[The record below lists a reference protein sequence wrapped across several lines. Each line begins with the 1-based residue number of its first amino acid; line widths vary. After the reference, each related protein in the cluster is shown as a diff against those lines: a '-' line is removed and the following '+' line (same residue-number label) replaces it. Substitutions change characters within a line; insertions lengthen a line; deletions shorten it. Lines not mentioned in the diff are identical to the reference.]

1 MKLICFIFVAF
12 LPAVLTIAGPL
23 PAQDPIS
30 SPTADDLSQ
39 GKRLFVGHCAVCH
52 GIEGTGGRG
61 PSLNQPVLRRVANDF
76 QLFFLIRQGIDGSE
90 MPGAWQMS
98 ERETRQVAGYVRSL
112 GRTPVVKLPGDPARG
127 QAIYDSKACASC
139 HIVRGQGA
147 SLGPDLSDVGA
158 RRSPA
163 YLSEAL
169 LDPGASAPESFLL
182 VSVVTR
188 DGNKIRGIRV
198 SEDSFTIQLRD
209 SSNRFHS
216 LRKTEI
222 VELKKEFGVSTM
234 PSYRDSLSISEIEAL
249 IAYLAGLRGEQ

>member
-1 MKLICFIFVAF
+1 MIRALRSLAVPLVSLLILA
-12 LPAVLTIAGPL
+12 TYSS
-23 PAQDPIS
+23 AQDPIS
-30 SPTADDLSQ
+30 SPTPDDLAQ
-39 GKRLFVGHCAVCH
+39 GKRLFVGHCAICH

-98 ERETRQVAGYVRSL
+98 ERESRQVAGYVRSL

-127 QAIYDSKACASC
+127 QAVYDSKGCSGC

-147 SLGPDLSDVGA
+147 SLGPDLSDIGA

-169 LDPGASAPESFLL
+169 LDPGASAPESFL
-182 VSVVTR
+182 VVTAVTH
-188 DGNKIRGIRV
+188 DGNRITGIRV

-216 LRKTEI
+216 LRKTDLR
-222 VELKKEFGVSTM
+222 ELKKEFGVSTM
-234 PSYRDSLSISEIEAL
+234 PSYRDSLSASEIEAL
-249 IAYLAGLRGEQ
+249 IAYLAGLRGER